1 MTSMCPRSLLIGFD
15 SQYDQEALVAA
26 LQGGCDSEI
35 APYVALFSRGNK
47 LGDRAA
53 VYINSTRGFREVNTR
68 VSRAW
73 PFPPP
78 CFWKKLLSSKPQA
91 MEMVRLD
98 IVASVLSAGG
108 NVDVPDAAVSSSEA
122 RPLG

>member
-1 MTSMCPRSLLIGFD
+1 MKNMCPRPLLIGFD
-15 SQYDQEALVAA
+15 TQYDQEALVAA
-26 LQGGCDSEI
+26 LQGGRNSEI
-35 APYVALFSRGNK
+35 APYVALISRENK